1 MTAPTRDKVAALDIV
16 KIRVNIAGYGNQGET
31 PSTVLCAFSR
41 STGVLSVADEREM
54 ERAGRAGFLLV
65 TNIRTDANCDAFFAP
80 DMLREA
86 IAAFFMMESQ
96 GLVEI
101 SKKAERARP
110 TSKIESDGMDERGVK
125 YRIKSDCGNRQVA
138 VLAACWFANI
148 QRGVGAALDDFDD
161 LYGDGGGDDDAGDAF
176 TV

>member
-1 MTAPTRDKVAALDIV
+1 MSWFSREKQATPDIV
-16 KIRVNIAGYGNQGET
+16 KIRVSIAGYGPAGDA
-31 PSTVLCAFSR
+31 PSTILCAFSR
-41 STGVLSVADEREM
+41 SAGVLKVAE
-54 ERAGRAGFLLV
+54 ERALEKAGRPGFLLV
-65 TNIRTDANCDAFFAP
+65 TNTRTDENCDAFFSP
-80 DMLREA
+80 DMLSDA
-86 IAAFFMMESQ
+86 IAAFFSMESQ

-101 SKKAERARP
+101 AKSAERARP
-110 TSKIESDGMDERGVK
+110 NTKIESDGMDERGVK